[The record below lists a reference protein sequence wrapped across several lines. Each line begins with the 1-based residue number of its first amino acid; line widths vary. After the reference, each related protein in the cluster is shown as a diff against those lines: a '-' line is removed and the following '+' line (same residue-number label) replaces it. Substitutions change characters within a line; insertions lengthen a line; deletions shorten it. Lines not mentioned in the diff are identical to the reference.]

1 MYSKAVQ
8 MRFTRYLLEM
18 SNMLNGQHIS
28 YVKMEE
34 TMIITVTMN
43 PAIDKT
49 VDLGHMVHGGLNR
62 VKNVIID
69 AGGKGIN
76 VSKTIKELGGETIAT
91 GFIGGT
97 GGMLIEKVL
106 QEQNIKAD
114 FVEIKNEI
122 RTNLKVVEADGNV
135 TEFNEPGPLVS
146 EEEVEML
153 TERLLSYANKD
164 TLFVLAGSIPN
175 GVSKTI
181 YMTLTQKLK
190 EKEAKVFV
198 DADGELFIH
207 SLEAHPDI
215 IKPNRHE
222 LEEYFHKDYRVD
234 EEELISMGQQ
244 ILDKGIGIIAVSL
257 GQMGALILKNEQVLR
272 CPGLRVE
279 AHSTVG
285 AGDAMV
291 AALSYGINMGLS
303 IEEYSKLSVAA
314 SAGAVTTQGTKPPK
328 RELVD
333 ELIKMVEVITLK

>member
-1 MYSKAVQ
+1 
-8 MRFTRYLLEM
+8 
-18 SNMLNGQHIS
+18 
-28 YVKMEE
+28 
-34 TMIITVTMN
+34 MIITVTMN

-62 VKNVIID
+62 VKNVIMD

-97 GGMLIEKVL
+97 GGILIKRVL
-106 QEQNIKAD
+106 EEQGIEAD
-114 FVEIKNEI
+114 FVEIKSEI

-135 TEFNEPGPLVS
+135 TEFNEPGPLV
-146 EEEVEML
+146 
-153 TERLLSYANKD
+153 TEAELEQLFEKLLSYANKD

-175 GVSKTI
+175 GVDKTV
-181 YMTLTQKLK
+181 YKTLTQKLK

-207 SLEAHPDI
+207 ALEAGPDI

-244 ILDKGIGIIAVSL
+244 ILERGIGMLAVSL
-257 GQMGALILKNEQVLR
+257 GQLGALFMTKDQVLR
-272 CPGLRVE
+272 CPGLKVE

-291 AALSYGINMGLS
+291 AAISYGLNMKLS
-303 IEEYSKLSVAA
+303 LAECSKLGVAV

-333 ELIKMVEVITLK
+333 ELLKRVEVISM

>member
-1 MYSKAVQ
+1 
-8 MRFTRYLLEM
+8 
-18 SNMLNGQHIS
+18 
-28 YVKMEE
+28 
-34 TMIITVTMN
+34 MIITVTMN

-62 VKNVIID
+62 VKNVIMD

-76 VSKTIKELGGETIAT
+76 VSKTIKALGGETIAT
-91 GFIGGT
+91 GFVGGT
-97 GGMLIEKVL
+97 GGILIKKVL
-106 QEQNIKAD
+106 EEQGIEAD
-114 FVEIKNEI
+114 FVEIKSEI

-135 TEFNEPGPLVS
+135 TEFNEPGPLVT
-146 EEEVEML
+146 EAELEQL
-153 TERLLSYANKD
+153 TNKLLGYANKD
-164 TLFVLAGSIPN
+164 ALFVLAGSIPN
-175 GVSKTI
+175 GVEKTI
-181 YMTLTQKLK
+181 YRNLTQRLK

-207 SLEAHPDI
+207 ALEAGPDI

-234 EEELISMGQQ
+234 EEELVSMGQQ
-244 ILDKGIGIIAVSL
+244 ILERGVGMIAVSL
-257 GQMGALILKNEQVLR
+257 GQLGALFLTKEQVLR
-272 CPGLRVE
+272 CPGLKVE

-291 AALSYGINMGLS
+291 AAISYGLNTGLS
-303 IEEYSKLSVAA
+303 LAECSKLGVAA

-333 ELIKMVEVITLK
+333 ELLKRVEVITFQ